1 VLLGAVYCTNGTG
14 CKYAEQFELTC
25 TPTSFIL
32 RTKKSTEVAEVCRT
46 VFESTTELYDI
57 FLMVGGDGPRSECR
71 LGLDTE
77 PLAGREKT
85 FLYEDSKW

>member
-1 VLLGAVYCTNGTG
+1 MLHAAVNCTNGTG

-25 TPTSFIL
+25 TATSLTL

-57 FLMVGGDGPRSECR
+57 FLMVGSDGTHSECR

-77 PLAGREKT
+77 PLAGREQT